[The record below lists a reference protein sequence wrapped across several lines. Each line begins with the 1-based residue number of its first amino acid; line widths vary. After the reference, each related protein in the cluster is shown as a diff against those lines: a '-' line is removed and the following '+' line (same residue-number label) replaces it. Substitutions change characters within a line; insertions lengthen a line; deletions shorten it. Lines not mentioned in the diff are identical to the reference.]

1 MLFIRRFMLAF
12 GLFSSVFDYVTFRIL
27 LLVLHVQEKVF
38 QTGWFIEPVIS
49 AILIVLV
56 VPTRLYFFKSLP
68 GKFLSAVAAFILVV
82 ALILPLKPLSPQFG
96 FDKIPLRLYSWMLLV
111 VIGYVIDAENAKK
124 WIYHKI
130 SKVN

>member
-12 GLFSSVFDYVTFRIL
+12 GLFSSVFDYVTFGIL

-56 VPTRLYFFKSLP
+56 VRTRLPFFKSLP
-68 GKFLSAVAAFILVV
+68 RKFLSAATAFIQAV
-82 ALILPLKPLSPQFG
+82 ALILPLTPLSPLFG
-96 FDKIPLRLYSWMLLV
+96 FSKIPLRLYSWMLLV
-111 VIGYVIDAENAKK
+111 VIGYVIAAEIA
-124 WIYHKI
+124 
-130 SKVN
+130 

>member
-12 GLFSSVFDYVTFRIL
+12 GLFSSVFDYVTFGIL
-27 LLVLHVQEKVF
+27 LLHVQEKVF

-82 ALILPLKPLSPQFG
+82 ALILNLRPLSAQFG
-96 FDKIPLRLYSWMLLV
+96 FDKILLRLYSWMLLV
-111 VIGYVIDAENAKK
+111 VIGYVIDGEIA
-124 WIYHKI
+124 
-130 SKVN
+130 

>member
-12 GLFSSVFDYVTFRIL
+12 GLFSSVFDYVTFGIL

-82 ALILPLKPLSPQFG
+82 ALILPLTPLSQQFG

-111 VIGYVIDAENAKK
+111 VIGYVIDGEIA
-124 WIYHKI
+124 
-130 SKVN
+130 